1 MNFPLEENGV
11 LVPIDSI
18 LSLRDEGSYI
28 IFLLWPVGIDG
39 GVSMVDLRLLDF
51 FFSHIFSDDE
61 CEEAN

>member
-39 GVSMVDLRLLDF
+39 GVSMVDLRLLVAQVVRFF
-51 FFSHIFSDDE
+51 FFSHFL
-61 CEEAN
+61 